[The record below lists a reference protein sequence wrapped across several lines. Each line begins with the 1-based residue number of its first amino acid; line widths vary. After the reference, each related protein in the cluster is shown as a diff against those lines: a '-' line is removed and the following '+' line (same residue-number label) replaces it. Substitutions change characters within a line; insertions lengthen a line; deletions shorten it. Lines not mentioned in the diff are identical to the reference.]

1 MGMTSSH
8 VHDLLIIY
16 GSMHSI
22 LSRTH
27 NILSCV
33 HFSPF
38 QNEYRK
44 YLMLHIMKQVNSYA
58 LKSS

>member
-33 HFSPF
+33 HNILSRAKHDQMTF
-38 QNEYRK
+38 RK
-44 YLMLHIMKQVNSYA
+44 
-58 LKSS
+58 